1 MLEQLTE
8 KLKAKGCHFLADIE
22 FSDNSEWISELF
34 LKPSSVR
41 TQLLSWCISKLEP
54 DMEKINNDET
64 LKVLGVCSS
73 SESTSF
79 SSAIMSR
86 NRQLKIWSHL
96 IDLLGAHDDGDC
108 TEDGR
113 LKLSS
118 SAAFIDALAENV
130 SFDYTSKLDVFP
142 VHFERELKQILSL
155 PSDSQLSATL
165 VRGKEAH
172 RELERF
178 AEAEM
183 ANTETDREILRSVEA
198 AASEVVGRSEELSVK
213 HQAEFSCW
221 IQNQHQQPLSPADSR
236 EDPILR
242 AEQTLRS
249 VERVLSNCVTIAQST
264 NHVLELGERDLR
276 EFNNLSLSLM
286 SGMDSSV
293 GLTDSTDHNMSRAPA
308 AS

>member
-1 MLEQLTE
+1 M
-8 KLKAKGCHFLADIE
+8 
-22 FSDNSEWISELF
+22 
-34 LKPSSVR
+34 
-41 TQLLSWCISKLEP
+41 
-54 DMEKINNDET
+54 
-64 LKVLGVCSS
+64 
-73 SESTSF
+73 
-79 SSAIMSR
+79 
-86 NRQLKIWSHL
+86 
-96 IDLLGAHDDGDC
+96 
-108 TEDGR
+108 
-113 LKLSS
+113 
-118 SAAFIDALAENV
+118 
-130 SFDYTSKLDVFP
+130 FP
-142 VHFERELKQILSL
+142 VHFKRELKQILSL
-155 PSDSQLSATL
+155 PSDSQLRDTL

-183 ANTETDREILRSVEA
+183 GNTETDREILRSVEA
-198 AASEVVGRSEELSVK
+198 AASEVVERSEELSVK

-276 EFNNLSLSLM
+276 EFNNLSLSVM

-293 GLTDSTDHNMSRAPA
+293 GLMDSTDHNMSRAPA